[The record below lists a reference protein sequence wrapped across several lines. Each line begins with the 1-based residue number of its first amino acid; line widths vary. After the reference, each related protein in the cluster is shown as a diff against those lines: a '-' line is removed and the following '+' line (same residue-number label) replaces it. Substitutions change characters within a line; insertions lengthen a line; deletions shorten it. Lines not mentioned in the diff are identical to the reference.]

1 MKIRKNDL
9 VVVISGNNAEPG
21 KAKRVLRT
29 LPSKGTLVVEGVN
42 KVYKHV
48 KPNRRNMQG
57 GRLSK
62 EMPIDAS
69 NVMLYCASCRKGV
82 RTGVKIE
89 KDATKYLACKKCNG
103 NIRVIARPKTA
114 RVQG

>member
-9 VVVISGNNAEPG
+9 VVVISGNSADLT

-29 LPSKGTLVVEGVN
+29 MPSKGKLVVEGVN

-48 KPNRRNMQG
+48 RPNRRNMQG

-69 NVMLYCASCRKGV
+69 NVMIYCASCRKGV

-89 KDATKYLACKKCNG
+89 KDGTKYLACKKCSG
-103 NIRVIARPKTA
+103 NIRVVARPKAA
-114 RVQG
+114 RIQG